1 MYQFFEILP
10 GDGPARMYR
19 PAQPIALEIVVALLG
34 TSRVVVTRTDRL
46 GLLLWIDADA
56 LAGGREPN
64 PRGSAVARAVFRSPA
79 AAVCGPLVITGGSAE
94 QPAALD
100 EQEAEEAYAYLF
112 ALESAGA
119 ADGGRL

>member
-1 MYQFFEILP
+1 VL
-10 GDGPARMYR
+10 
-19 PAQPIALEIVVALLG
+19 
-34 TSRVVVTRTDRL
+34 VTGTDRL

-64 PRGSAVARAVFRSPA
+64 PRASAVARAVFGSPA
-79 AAVCGPLVITGGSAE
+79 AAVCGPLVITGGTAE
-94 QPAALD
+94 EPAALGPG
-100 EQEAEEAYAYLF
+100 EAEEAFEYLF

>member
-19 PAQPIALEIVVALLG
+19 PAQPISLQIVVALLG
-34 TSRVVVTRTDRL
+34 TSRILITGTDRL

-56 LAGGREPN
+56 LGDGREPN
-64 PRGSAVARAVFRSPA
+64 PRASAVARAVFRSQA

-94 QPAALD
+94 EPAALGPD
-100 EQEAEEAYAYLF
+100 EADEAYAYLF

-119 ADGGRL
+119 ADGGRP

>member
-19 PAQPIALEIVVALLG
+19 PAQPVALEIVVALLG
-34 TSRVVVTRTDRL
+34 ATGVVVTGTDRL
-46 GLLLWIDADA
+46 GLLLWIDAEA

-64 PRGSAVARAVFRSPA
+64 QRASALARAVFRSPA
-79 AAVCGPLVITGGSAE
+79 AAVCGPLVITGGTAE
-94 QPAALD
+94 DPAALD
-100 EQEAEEAYAYLF
+100 SEAADEAFAYLF

>member
-19 PAQPIALEIVVALLG
+19 PAQPISLQIVVALLG
-34 TSRVVVTRTDRL
+34 TSRILTTRTDRL
-46 GLLLWIDADA
+46 GLLLWIDRHA
-56 LAGGREPN
+56 LADGRAPN
-64 PRGSAVARAVFRSPA
+64 PRASAVARAVFRSQA

-94 QPAALD
+94 EPAALTP
-100 EQEAEEAYAYLF
+100 QEADDAYSYLF
-112 ALESAGA
+112 DLESAGA

>member
-1 MYQFFEILP
+1 VYQFFEILP

-19 PAQPIALEIVVALLG
+19 PARPIALGIMVALLG
-34 TSRVVVTRTDRL
+34 TSRVLVTGTDRL

-56 LAGGREPN
+56 LVGGREPN
-64 PRGSAVARAVFRSPA
+64 PRASAVARAVFRSPA
-79 AAVCGPLVITGGSAE
+79 AAVCGPLVITGGTAE
-94 QPAALD
+94 EPAALGRD
-100 EQEAEEAYAYLF
+100 EADAAFDYLF